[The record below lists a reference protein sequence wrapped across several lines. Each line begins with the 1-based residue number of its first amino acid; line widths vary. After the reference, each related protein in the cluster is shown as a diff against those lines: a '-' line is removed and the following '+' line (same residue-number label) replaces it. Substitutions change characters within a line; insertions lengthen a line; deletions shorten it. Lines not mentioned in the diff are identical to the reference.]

1 MENEEEPIK
10 SSKEEDE
17 PNKTRFKT
25 KAPNRNA
32 RKEPKTC
39 LGVHMSTKM
48 EGEDGEERRLMW
60 L

>member
-10 SSKEEDE
+10 YSKGEDE

-39 LGVHMSTKM
+39 LGVHISTKM
-48 EGEDGEERRLMW
+48 DGEDGEERRLMW